1 MPTRHKPLILVVDDE
16 PDIRII
22 LRKILERL
30 NYAVEEAANGA
41 QALTKAMEQRP
52 DAMLIDQ
59 RLPDFAGY
67 EVHLHLVQLGVR
79 IPTALMSGYP
89 GVDQLARAAGIQYFL
104 QKPLAYEDVQPFMTE
119 LLRPQV

>member
-1 MPTRHKPLILVVDDE
+1 MSKRPKPLVLVVDDE

-22 LRKILERL
+22 LRKTLERL
-30 NYAVEEAANGA
+30 NYAVEEAASGA
-41 QALTKAMEQRP
+41 EALTKAMEQRP

-67 EVHLHLVQLGVR
+67 EVTLHLVQLGVR

-89 GVDQLARAAGIQYFL
+89 GVDQLARAAGIQHFL
-104 QKPLAYEDVQPFMTE
+104 QKPLVYENVQPFMTE
-119 LLRPQV
+119 LLRPTA

>member
-1 MPTRHKPLILVVDDE
+1 MSKRPKPLVLVVDDE

-22 LRKILERL
+22 LRKTLERL
-30 NYAVEEAANGA
+30 NYDVEEAATGA
-41 QALTKAMEQRP
+41 EALTKAMEQRP

-89 GVDQLARAAGIQYFL
+89 GVDQLARAAGILHFL
-104 QKPLAYEDVQPFMTE
+104 QKPLVYENVPPFMTE
-119 LLRPQV
+119 LLRPTA